1 MSKIIILKGLPAS
14 GKSTKA
20 KELIEMYGNCVRL
33 NKDLIRTMLH
43 FDKFSFKNED
53 LTQKAS
59 RTLAKMYLETG
70 VNVII
75 DDTNLNPKVVQSW
88 VDLAKETKSKI
99 EHHDIKTS
107 YLECLS
113 RDAQRIDRGERGVG
127 EAVITKMAL
136 QYGRYKEVIH
146 PYDKVIICDI
156 DGTVADLTHRLHFV
170 KGKDKPDWNSFFA
183 HMHLDTPKSEVLSQ
197 VARYA
202 RQEEATVIFVS
213 ARPENYRKETEEWIT
228 RHFSKSKIIM
238 RPANDTR
245 EDQIVKEEIYDKYLK
260 DLNIVAVYDD
270 RPRVI
275 RMWKSKGLHVVDC
288 GTGEEF

>member
-20 KELIEMYGNCVRL
+20 KELIESYGNCVRI
-33 NKDLIRTMLH
+33 NKDLLRTMLH
-43 FDKFSFKNED
+43 FDKFNFKNEE
-53 LTQKAS
+53 LTQEAS
-59 RTLAKMYLETG
+59 KVLAKTYLNEG

-99 EHHDIKTS
+99 EYHDIKTP
-107 YLECLS
+107 YLECIS
-113 RDAQRIDRGERGVG
+113 RDTQRMDRGERGVG
-127 EAVITKMAL
+127 EAVITRMAL
-136 QYGRYKEVIH
+136 QYDRHKEVIH

-156 DGTVADLTHRLHFV
+156 DGTVADLSHRLHHV
-170 KGKDKPDWNSFFA
+170 KKEKPDWLSFFA
-183 HMHLDTPKSEVLSQ
+183 EMSQDTPKSEVLSQ
-197 VARYA
+197 VARHS
-202 RQEEATVIFVS
+202 RQEEAMVIFVS
-213 ARPENYRKETEEWIT
+213 ARPENYRKETEDWIT
-228 RHFSKSKIIM
+228 KHFSKSKIIM

-245 EDQIVKEEIYDKYLK
+245 EDQIVKEEIYNKYLK
-260 DLNIVAVYDD
+260 NLNIIAVYDD

-275 RMWKSKGLHVVDC
+275 RMWESKGLHVIDC